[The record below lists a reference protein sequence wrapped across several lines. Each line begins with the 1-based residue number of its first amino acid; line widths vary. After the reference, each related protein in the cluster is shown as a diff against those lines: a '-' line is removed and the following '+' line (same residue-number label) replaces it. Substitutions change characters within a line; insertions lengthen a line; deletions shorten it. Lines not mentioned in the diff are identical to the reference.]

1 MGRWEGFKS
10 RVGKA
15 ACGLGRSRLRGRLR
29 AHGEGRLQIGERPLA
44 RTSARAWGRP
54 LADWGEA
61 ACDVQP
67 PHWSSRSQ
75 SSQPSTRHQSA
86 QMAWLAT
93 DTHTAQPPQW
103 DAS

>member
-10 RVGKA
+10 CVGKA
-15 ACGLGRSRLRGRLR
+15 ACGL
-29 AHGEGRLQIGERPLA
+29 ERPLA
-44 RTSARAWGRP
+44 RTSARALGRP

-93 DTHTAQPPQW
+93 DTHTAQRPQW
-103 DAS
+103 EAS